1 MSFSEIMARRQFAAS
16 SFYSRREDG
25 QNLTVWFPDAAGTR
39 PGSFPNAILCHMGT
53 VSSADRDLMTGVDRR
68 VRNLAISFVT
78 SELPAAFR
86 QSLGLDKIQVA
97 QPVKVGYEETT
108 AILYT
113 VKSATSA
120 SGITQLE
127 LDQQL

>member
-1 MSFSEIMARRQFAAS
+1 MARRQVAAA

-39 PGSFPNAILCHMGT
+39 PTSFNNAILCHMGT

-78 SELPAAFR
+78 ADLPAIFR
-86 QSLGLDKIQVA
+86 TELGLDKIQVA
-97 QPVKVGYEETT
+97 QVVKVGYETST
-108 AILYT
+108 ALAYT

>member
-1 MSFSEIMARRQFAAS
+1 
-16 SFYSRREDG
+16 
-25 QNLTVWFPDAAGTR
+25 
-39 PGSFPNAILCHMGT
+39 MGT
-53 VSSADRDLMTGVDRR
+53 VSSADRDIMTGVDRR

-78 SELPAAFR
+78 SELPAAFKTAI
-86 QSLGLDKIQVA
+86 GLDKIQVA
-97 QPVKVGYEETT
+97 QPVKVGYEADT
-108 AILYT
+108 AQTYT

>member
-1 MSFSEIMARRQFAAS
+1 MSFSAIIARRHAVSA

-39 PGSFPNAILCHMGT
+39 PGSFSNAIICHMGT

-78 SELPAAFR
+78 ADLPAAFKTA
-86 QSLGLDKIQVA
+86 LGLDKIQVA
-97 QPVKVGYEETT
+97 QPVKVGYEVDT
-108 AILYT
+108 AQTYT

>member
-1 MSFSEIMARRQFAAS
+1 MSFASIMARRQVAAS

-25 QNLTVWFPDAAGTR
+25 QALTVWFPDA
-39 PGSFPNAILCHMGT
+39 PGVKPSTFTNAILCHMGT

-78 SELPAAFR
+78 ADLPAAFKTA
-86 QSLGLDKIQVA
+86 LGLDKIQVA
-97 QPVKVGYEETT
+97 QVLLVGYEADT
-108 AILYT
+108 ATKYT

-120 SGITQLE
+120 CGITQLE

>member
-1 MSFSEIMARRQFAAS
+1 MARRQVAAS

-25 QNLTVWFPDAAGTR
+25 QALTVWFPDAAGTR
-39 PGSFPNAILCHMGT
+39 PSTFTNAILCHMGT

-78 SELPAAFR
+78 ADLPAVFR
-86 QSLGLDKIQVA
+86 TELGLDKIQVA
-97 QPVKVGYEETT
+97 QVVKVGYETST
-108 AILYT
+108 ALAYT

>member
-1 MSFSEIMARRQFAAS
+1 
-16 SFYSRREDG
+16 
-25 QNLTVWFPDAAGTR
+25 
-39 PGSFPNAILCHMGT
+39 MGT

-78 SELPAAFR
+78 ADLPAAFR
-86 QSLGLDKIQVA
+86 NSLGLDKIQVA
-97 QPVKVGYEETT
+97 QPVKVGYEEAT